1 LLECLYSLEAASVE
15 ALQTERYL
23 PPTMI
28 RVVVDEKGVDHN
40 NKLPHRVITTSCA
53 QVDFETANK
62 IVRAK
67 QKILKLLVDRCE
79 KMAHLQVPAVLDE
92 AHQQASETLT
102 REINRLKAL
111 SRVNPNVRAEE
122 IHFFEQQLERLTRVL
137 DSATLRLDALRVIV
151 AT

>member
-1 LLECLYSLEAASVE
+1 VS
-15 ALQTERYL
+15 R
-23 PPTMI
+23 
-28 RVVVDEKGVDHN
+28 
-40 NKLPHRVITTSCA
+40 A

-67 QKILKLLVDRCE
+67 QKILKLLVDHCE
-79 KMAHLQVPAVLDE
+79 QTAHLQVSTLLDE
-92 AHQQASETLT
+92 AHSQASETLS

-111 SRVNPNVRAEE
+111 GQVNPNVRAEE
-122 IHFFEQQLERLTRVL
+122 IQFFELQLEVLTEVL